1 MKNEKQKLKML
12 EKIVKVRLRA
22 LIVKSVKLGEKQR
35 SQEEMLKINNS
46 HYIPP
51 RNKTLRSHTVTKIV
65 TKEIQNLLSR
75 RRKIFLQ
82 RKTLLI
88 DFAIN
93 P

>member
-1 MKNEKQKLKML
+1 MENEKQKLKML

-46 HYIPP
+46 HYILP

-75 RRKIFLQ
+75 RRKIFLL